1 MSLCKKNI
9 LFIVIFTL
17 CAFVSAPAL
26 VWIVDPFH
34 IYHRDTWLNKGK
46 IVGGGIDSLKNGG
59 LLECACLNGGIDG
72 VICGGCVSNGVN
84 TSDFK
89 RSVQG
94 EKRFIHFYTTGIYV
108 KFIHL
113 EMLQE
118 TFRRQDVKHVVLL
131 NPPIVFSKVP
141 FKRADLFY
149 SPKRIL
155 FEATGFFSAM
165 AVVLSH
171 FRLRAL
177 RTPEMAHLWQPE
189 DPKEFFKHAMKSQNK
204 GAISSVI
211 IDDKFQNTTDNPL
224 LQLITEHPEVT
235 FYLLFFPQ
243 WSLNDKNAVGINL
256 KDTSFYIEN
265 TKTFQ
270 NVKIHSFHD
279 VPHTVIA
286 TNWEESVHFFH
297 FFSPVFCKFMAYC
310 IEHNL
315 HRVTAENYETY
326 KQHILDVLKSFNPSD
341 YPDRPTTF
349 EELVAYEES
358 LHPELKK
365 EKMSVEEP

>member
-1 MSLCKKNI
+1 MSLYKKNI

-17 CAFVSAPAL
+17 CAFVSAPVF

-34 IYHRDTWLNKGK
+34 IYHRDTWLNKNK
-46 IVGGGIDSLKNGG
+46 IGRSANYSLQNGG
-59 LLECACLNGGIDG
+59 ELECACLNGEIDG

-94 EKRFIHFYTTGIYV
+94 EKRFIHFCTTGIYV
-108 KFIHL
+108 NSIHL

-131 NPPIVFSKVP
+131 NPPIVLSTMLLEE
-141 FKRADLFY
+141 ADLFY
-149 SPKRIL
+149 NPKRIL
-155 FEATGFFSAM
+155 FEKAGFFSAV

-171 FRLRAL
+171 FRLKTS
-177 RTPEMAHLWQPE
+177 RTPESTHLWQPE
-189 DPKEFFKHAMKSQNK
+189 DPKEFFFKHAMKSRNK

-224 LQLITEHPEVT
+224 LQLIAEHPEIT
-235 FYLLFFPQ
+235 FHLLFFPQ
-243 WSLNDKNAVGINL
+243 WSLNDENVVEMNL
-256 KDTSFYIEN
+256 KDTSFYIES

-270 NVKIHSFHD
+270 NVKIYDFHD

-286 TNWEESVHFFH
+286 TNWGDSVHFF
-297 FFSPVFCKFMAYC
+297 SPMFCKFMAYC
-310 IEHNL
+310 IEHDL
-315 HRVTAENYETY
+315 HRVNAENYETY
-326 KQHILDVLKSFNPSD
+326 KQHIIDVLKAFDFLN
-341 YPDRPTTF
+341 YPDRTTTF

-365 EKMSVEEP
+365 QKVAVEKP